1 MTKLFF
7 VLLFS
12 FFACFPLQ
20 AQTLSE
26 NLFYPKG
33 SVPKR
38 FGFYVNDTLRSSIQ
52 FGDSRFESLGTERV
66 GYHENGIIL
75 DTALIEPIA
84 YPNTFIDKL
93 QVDTISIKLFSLPN
107 LPFEQLKELNQFLA
121 DFYFVPVFIES
132 ANLDEEV
139 PLREFTI
146 RIPFPDSLFPPN
158 SLVTYPDSADIK
170 LQAVYKKKE
179 LLSDQAPSK
188 RVSSSINL
196 SLSLSAEI
204 KPFIGSAVE
213 LSFPILDSYPIEF
226 YYYTDNYG
234 FGGFKTLDYE
244 LKVGTGSLGD
254 LQTPLIEIPGVE
266 LRLNEH
272 QVRTSTDK
280 EIELEIPYLIELS
293 AYPNPFNPSTS
304 IRLNLFEASTVDLNL
319 YSVTGEFVK
328 SIFSEASLQV
338 GQFEYRFD
346 GYELSSG
353 VYFVQA
359 RVFSN
364 SGKVSGAVLK
374 ITLLK

>member
-1 MTKLFF
+1 MAKLFF
-7 VLLFS
+7 ILFLLLLS
-12 FFACFPLQ
+12 ANSVE

-26 NLFYPKG
+26 ELFYPNG

-38 FGFYVNDTLRSSIQ
+38 FGFYINDTLRSSVQ

-107 LPFEQLKELNQFLA
+107 LPFEQLEELNQFVA
-121 DFYFVPVFIES
+121 DAYFVPVFIES
-132 ANLDEEV
+132 ANLDEEIS
-139 PLREFTI
+139 LREFAI
-146 RIPFPDSLFPPN
+146 RVPFPDSLFPPN

-170 LQAVYKKKE
+170 LLAVYKKKE
-179 LLSDQAPSK
+179 LLSDQPPSK
-188 RVSSSINL
+188 RVTSIINL
-196 SLSLSAEI
+196 SLLLSAEI

-213 LSFPILDSYPIEF
+213 ISLPLLDSYPIEI

-234 FGGFKTLDYE
+234 FGGFKTQDYK
-244 LKVGTGSLGD
+244 LKVGNGSLGD